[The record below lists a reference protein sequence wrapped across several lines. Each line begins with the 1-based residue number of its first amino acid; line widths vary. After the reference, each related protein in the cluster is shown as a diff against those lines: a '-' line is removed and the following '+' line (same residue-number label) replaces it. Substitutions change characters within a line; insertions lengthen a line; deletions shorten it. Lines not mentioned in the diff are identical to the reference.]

1 MESGIGQSLREARAA
16 RGIELDE
23 VERVT
28 KIRVKY
34 LRAMEEDR
42 WEVLPGDAYA
52 RGFLSTYA
60 RFLGLDDRALVD
72 EYKRGHEP
80 VDEVQHIPQQLPRR
94 GAVKKPASAPR
105 AAVVVG
111 LLGAAAL
118 GAVLILGLTGDS
130 SDDGPDRNQARG
142 GNERSGDATAPSAAA
157 PGAAESQGVSL
168 RLGST
173 GTVWVCLVD
182 DRGRVLIDG
191 QTLTVDEERGPFEA
205 KAFEATFGNGSVRLE
220 VDDDPVRVP
229 ALAEPLG
236 YRITSGGL
244 RELDLSAR
252 PDCL

>member
-1 MESGIGQSLREARAA
+1 MASGIGQKLHEARAA

-23 VERVT
+23 IERVT
-28 KIRVKY
+28 KIRIKY

-60 RFLGLDDRALVD
+60 SFLGLDQRALV
-72 EYKRGHEP
+72 EQYKRDHEP
-80 VDEVQHIPQQLPRR
+80 TDEVHRVPQELPRR
-94 GAVKKPASAPR
+94 GAVRRSSPGRR
-105 AAVVVG
+105 AAAVLGVLAAAALVAVIVVG
-111 LLGAAAL
+111 L
-118 GAVLILGLTGDS
+118 TSDS
-130 SDDGPDRNQARG
+130 SDDGTGPERARG
-142 GNERSGDATAPSAAA
+142 GNDSGAA
-157 PGAAESQGVSL
+157 PPAEAEPRPEEPSRHSL
-168 RLGST
+168 LLRST
-173 GTVWVCLVD
+173 GTVWVCLTD

-220 VDDDPVRVP
+220 LDDEPLRVP

-236 YRITSGGL
+236 YRIASGGL
-244 RELDLSAR
+244 SELSLSTR

>member
-1 MESGIGQSLREARAA
+1 MASGIGQTLHEARAA

-60 RFLGLDDRALVD
+60 SFLGLDGRALVD

-80 VDEVQHIPQQLPRR
+80 VDEVQQVPQELPRR
-94 GAVKKPASAPR
+94 GAVRKPSRRPR

-130 SDDGPDRNQARG
+130 SDDGPDRDRARG
-142 GNERSGDATAPSAAA
+142 GNEGGGAATAPSAAA
-157 PGAAESQGVSL
+157 PRAAEPRGVSL
-168 RLGST
+168 RLRST

-220 VDDDPVRVP
+220 VDDEPVRVP

-236 YRITSGGL
+236 YRIASRGL
-244 RELDLSAR
+244 RELDLTAR